1 MGVHDLSD
9 LLTRAAGSR
18 PDHPALVEPEGRR
31 LTWGELDAEV
41 TRVAAG
47 LVSAGVVAGTRVLLA
62 LGNRTELVTTYLA
75 VLRAQAVAVPVN
87 PDATAGDLSTVLTD
101 SGSRYAVADGR
112 AVDACRAAAVD
123 LSLRLVVTDD
133 VAPAQGELALAALT
147 GDGPLPPLLDRERLA
162 VLLYTSGTSGPPRGV
177 MLSHR
182 ALAANLDQVGALE
195 PALIAPDDVVLGV
208 LPMFH
213 VYGLAAV
220 LGGVLRQGATL
231 LLVPRFDPDE
241 TLALV
246 GRHGCTVLPVAP
258 RALERWLDTDDLAA
272 RLASVRLVLSGS
284 AQVDRDTWEAFRLAA
299 GMPVHQGYG
308 LTEAAPVVTS
318 TVVKGDVPARGGTLG
333 RPIPGVELRIVDERD
348 DPVLPGD
355 PGEIEIRGDNLFS
368 GYWPDGADGPD
379 AEGWWPTGDLGVLG
393 DDGSLS
399 LVDRVQET
407 IVVHGFAV
415 YPQEVEDT
423 LRRVPGVADVAVIGV
438 AVDGDPSDPVDSAGE
453 EVVAFVVPVDGA
465 AAAGVRTAVRE
476 RAAADLAP
484 FKRPARVE
492 MVERLPLTVTGRVQ
506 KGRLRH
512 LERRR
517 ALGLLT

>member
-1 MGVHDLSD
+1 MAAHDLSD

-18 PDHPALVEPEGRR
+18 PDHVALLEPNGRL

-62 LGNRTELVTTYLA
+62 LGNRVELVVAYLA

-87 PDATAGDLSTVLTD
+87 PDATARELATVLAD
-101 SGSRYAVADGR
+101 SGCRYAVADGG
-112 AVDACRAAAVD
+112 AVDAVRAAGEGSP
-123 LSLRLVVTDD
+123 LSLVVTDD
-133 VAPAQGELALAALT
+133 VPPATGERTLAALA
-147 GDGPLPPLLDRERLA
+147 GDGPLPPLLDTERLA

-182 ALAANLDQVGALE
+182 ALAANVDQVAALE
-195 PALIAPDDVVLGV
+195 PPLIAPGDLVLGV
-208 LPMFH
+208 LPLFH

-231 LLVPRFDPDE
+231 LLVPRFDADE

-258 RALERWLDTDDLAA
+258 RALERWLDVDDLAA

-284 AQVDRDTWEAFRLAA
+284 AQVDRATWQAFGAAA
-299 GMPVHQGYG
+299 GVPVHQGYG

-318 TVVKGDVPARGGTLG
+318 TVVTGDAPAVGGTLG
-333 RPIPGVELRIVDERD
+333 RPIPGVELRIVDGHD
-348 DPVLPGD
+348 DSVLPGD
-355 PGEIEIRGDNLFS
+355 PGEIRIRGANLFS

-379 AEGWWPTGDLGVLG
+379 ADGWWPTGDLGVVD
-393 DDGSLS
+393 DDGWLA

-407 IVVHGFAV
+407 IVVHGFPV
-415 YPQEVEDT
+415 YPQEVEDV
-423 LRRVPGVADVAVIGV
+423 LGRVPGVDAIAVIGV
-438 AVDGDPSDPVDSAGE
+438 PGDDERD
-453 EVVAFVVPVDGA
+453 EVVAYVVPA
-465 AAAGVRTAVRE
+465 AAA
-476 RAAADLAP
+476 AAADVRAAVLARAEDSLAA
-484 FKRPARVE
+484 FKRPRRVE
-492 MVERLPLTVTGRVQ
+492 TVERLPLTVTGRVQ

-517 ALGLLT
+517 ALELLT